1 MPIHIKPKPRKM
13 QTFYALRDDD
23 GKYAMFNETLDA
35 FTNQKRARYYVGWW
49 KRQDGKVYEVV
60 KIIPKEVK

>member
-1 MPIHIKPKPRKM
+1 M